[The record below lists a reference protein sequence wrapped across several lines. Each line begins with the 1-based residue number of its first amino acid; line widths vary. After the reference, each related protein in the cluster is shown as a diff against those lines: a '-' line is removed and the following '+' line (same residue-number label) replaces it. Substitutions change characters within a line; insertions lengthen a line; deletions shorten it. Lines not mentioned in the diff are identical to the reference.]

1 MAGKYHQAEALL
13 ALATLGTG
21 SFRTDGGRLDRALQ
35 SMGADLPAS
44 LKELSFGCG
53 SGSVG
58 LRCYELP
65 DIWRIGPNKTA
76 LVTLGGFSVSR

>member
-1 MAGKYHQAEALL
+1 
-13 ALATLGTG
+13 
-21 SFRTDGGRLDRALQ
+21 
-35 SMGADLPAS
+35 MGADLHAS
-44 LKELSFGCG
+44 LKELSFGC
-53 SGSVG
+53 GSVG